1 MNYDSYLIITDCY
14 VMKKIDCEMIKNR
27 IEYVQICVCV
37 YVCIVCVCVC
47 VCARRRAGEGGGGL
61 TNGLLSGGTR

>member
-47 VCARRRAGEGGGGL
+47 VQEEGQEKEEGD
-61 TNGLLSGGTR
+61 